1 MIDSYDKAL
10 LEKKFSL
17 IILNSLGEKS
27 VDVVKRR
34 LFEKYG
40 ISLYQAVNDDY
51 SKLLDILKE
60 NFTEGGAKNIEKQF
74 RAAIINLHGNVVKGK
89 PGDLIVSDSKKVEKI
104 MKYIGDPEMMS
115 ILNDVME
122 KPKLIADVLDSCK
135 IPTTSG
141 YRKINKLSDAGLLV
155 ISGYEIGTDG
165 RQIVKYTTSFDAIE
179 VFIQGKK
186 SKIRI
191 KPKKIGKN
199 NYLIVPFV

>member
-17 IILNSLGEKS
+17 IILKSLGEKS
-27 VDVVKRR
+27 VDVVKQR

-51 SKLLDILKE
+51 GKLLDILKE
-60 NFTEGGAKNIEKQF
+60 NFAEGGAKNIEKQF
-74 RAAIINLHGNVVKGK
+74 RTAMINLHGNVVKGK
-89 PGDLIVSDSKKVEKI
+89 PGDLIVSVPKKVEQI
-104 MKYIGDPEMMS
+104 MKYIGDPEMML

-122 KPKLIADVLDSCK
+122 KPKLIADILDSCEL
-135 IPTTSG
+135 PTTSG

-165 RQIVKYTTSFDAIE
+165 RQIFKYTTSFDSIA
-179 VFIQGKK
+179 VFIEGRK

-191 KPKKIGKN
+191 KPKKVGKN
-199 NYLIVPFV
+199 NYMPIPFV